1 MINITIDGNYI
12 FHKTFG
18 VFAGY
23 GNLDPGKVLKNKSDQ
38 AAFVRKVATDLCA
51 SLKSVP
57 HGGRLIFTTDS
68 RSWRKDVEIEDGGY
82 KSGRVKDDKVDWTIF
97 FELLTAF
104 GNQLEK
110 MGFIFSRRDG
120 AEGDDLLMFWSDY
133 FNSIGESCLIIS
145 GDHDMHQLVK
155 MNDDCWT
162 AVWNTNSKKNVIAVP
177 VGWVDGWLNKNESVG
192 MSIFN
197 MGSAISPDKE
207 RFKDFVKK
215 VNIEEITT
223 HRFILNKILIGDDGD
238 SVPSVFDYLKD
249 GKLVRFTPKKA
260 ETAYDNFMESEWK
273 DLPFEE
279 AMLNKEFLEWFSG
292 LILRITKYVD
302 STDNREK
309 VKNNLVR
316 NFKLMWLNQNVIPD
330 FVKVECLNEI
340 ERGTA
345 LGRKSITLDRI
356 KILDGTDWNTSGYQ
370 PKGFDPFEDL
380 LNS

>member
-1 MINITIDGNYI
+1 
-12 FHKTFG
+12 
-18 VFAGY
+18 
-23 GNLDPGKVLKNKSDQ
+23 
-38 AAFVRKVATDLCA
+38 
-51 SLKSVP
+51 
-57 HGGRLIFTTDS
+57 
-68 RSWRKDVEIEDGGY
+68 
-82 KSGRVKDDKVDWTIF
+82 
-97 FELLTAF
+97 
-104 GNQLEK
+104 
-110 MGFIFSRRDG
+110 
-120 AEGDDLLMFWSDY
+120 
-133 FNSIGESCLIIS
+133 
-145 GDHDMHQLVK
+145 
-155 MNDDCWT
+155 
-162 AVWNTNSKKNVIAVP
+162 
-177 VGWVDGWLNKNESVG
+177 

-260 ETAYDNFMESEWK
+260 ETAYDNFTESEWK

-279 AMLNKEFLEWFSG
+279 VMLNKEFLEWFSG

-316 NFKLMWLNQNVIPD
+316 NFKLMWLNQHVIPD
-330 FVKVECLNEI
+330 FVKVECINEI